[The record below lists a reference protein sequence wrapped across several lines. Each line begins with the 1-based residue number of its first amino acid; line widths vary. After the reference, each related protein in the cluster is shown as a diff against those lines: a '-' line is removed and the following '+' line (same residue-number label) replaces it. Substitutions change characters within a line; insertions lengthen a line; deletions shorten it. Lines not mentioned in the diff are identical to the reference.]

1 MTPTHELSTS
11 NLGLCQV
18 NPKGG
23 AIALGHPL
31 GATGARQI
39 ATLLPELKRQS
50 KKHLGSGVEVVGRL
64 SKCLRWRV
72 LAEVWSHFDV
82 LGQRHGCCLR
92 DRAGVKRLN
101 GAEEPNRGC
110 FVPFWDIANS
120 FWGTI
125 GGAAGGPQALSGARF
140 RALPRKGPT
149 DSGGVRRAATASSSR
164 ACAMNRVARISGH
177 VISSAREMPLGHLET
192 GCSVTCLL
200 RGPADRWLLCS

>member
-1 MTPTHELSTS
+1 MPWAIRWVPREHDKSPHCCQSSSDRARSTS
-11 NLGLCQV
+11 AV
-18 NPKGG
+18 
-23 AIALGHPL
+23 
-31 GATGARQI
+31 
-39 ATLLPELKRQS
+39 ELKW
-50 KKHLGSGVEVVGRL
+50 LGGCDL
-64 SKCLRWRV
+64 SKCLLWRV